1 MEYIGTVAISTGV
14 GRICGVHQNE
24 RLACG
29 IIFCDMYNFLY
40 TSYIRMETVSQIQ
53 KAPCQFQKKFGAV
66 RFRDSKYRTSSDTDI
81 QPGLSL
87 KFFSLL
93 RNVRHGAS
101 ARKKGRRGWY
111 KNLQGRSWA
120 GVCIVCGEVSED
132 FLDAGD
138 TGKRL
143 GIQFHKN
150 LHEDKCDNRREIQRS
165 LTFFQ

>member
-87 KFFSLL
+87 KDGKIGNFFLFYEMFGLSLI
-93 RNVRHGAS
+93 H
-101 ARKKGRRGWY
+101 
-111 KNLQGRSWA
+111 
-120 GVCIVCGEVSED
+120 I
-132 FLDAGD
+132 
-138 TGKRL
+138 
-143 GIQFHKN
+143 
-150 LHEDKCDNRREIQRS
+150 
-165 LTFFQ
+165 